1 MLNFFFFFASLS
13 SSSSS
18 SSSAFF
24 TKFSTLV
31 CDCFPRLLCVV
42 EKQERALSDEKK
54 KKRAPQK
61 PHRHLIR
68 TLEYSL

>member
-42 EKQERALSDEKK
+42 EKQERAL
-54 KKRAPQK
+54 
-61 PHRHLIR
+61 
-68 TLEYSL
+68 